1 MDVCRRFAAPCI
13 QVSDPNLETGGEG
26 GIRTHGADNRTTA
39 FETVIRNSDRH
50 GRQSQ
55 FSVVAGLGFGPIS
68 GLLARNGPVFGIGG
82 FEPPQPVLPNGPS
95 SDRGWPV
102 RLISNSELDHLRG
115 LAHNFHLV
123 SAGHHMLENS
133 SSRGAAGLQTGRP
146 VRRSGAENRK
156 CRG

>member
-102 RLISNSELDHLRG
+102 RLISNSELDHIRG

-123 SAGHHMLENS
+123 SAGHHMLEN
-133 SSRGAAGLQTGRP
+133 AAEHLDGLIP
-146 VRRSGAENRK
+146 ISGPLSAS
-156 CRG
+156 GSA